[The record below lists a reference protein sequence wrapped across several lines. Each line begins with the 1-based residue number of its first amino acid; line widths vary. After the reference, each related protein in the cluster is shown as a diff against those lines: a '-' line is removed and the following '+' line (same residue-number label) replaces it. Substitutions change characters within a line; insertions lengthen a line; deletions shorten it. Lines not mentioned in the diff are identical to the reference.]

1 MPSKSSKCFFFENF
15 NGGSISAIYNKTTSL
30 KNYVTI
36 LRFFNSTYLSEKDL
50 YNFEFVSTITIQNDK
65 ESWILIGWKTNNR
78 WTKVLSRILV
88 FLCVE
93 RSDKL
98 WLLTLLIEKTQYKSI
113 FCQWLFYNFFMVG
126 KNIWCTK
133 VFYILKSL
141 QYKSVLKE
149 QTPLS
154 SKLTSYI

>member
-1 MPSKSSKCFFFENF
+1 MPSKLSKCFFFENF

-65 ESWILIGWKTNNR
+65 ESWILISLKTIKW

-88 FLCVE
+88 FLCVSKE
-93 RSDKL
+93 KSRKISFWLSLFNYSFLPLFTNTITKL
-98 WLLTLLIEKTQYKSI
+98 DQS
-113 FCQWLFYNFFMVG
+113 F
-126 KNIWCTK
+126 
-133 VFYILKSL
+133 
-141 QYKSVLKE
+141 LKE
-149 QTPLS
+149 NMRIKLS
-154 SKLTSYI
+154 SRQTIT